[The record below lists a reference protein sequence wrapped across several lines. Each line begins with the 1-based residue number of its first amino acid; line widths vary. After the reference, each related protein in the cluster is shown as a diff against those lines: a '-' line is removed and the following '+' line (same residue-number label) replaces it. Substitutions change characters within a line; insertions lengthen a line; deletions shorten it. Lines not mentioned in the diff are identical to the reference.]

1 MGDVTYFVCESKK
14 QLDMLDRVPIGYA
27 LDNTVIYLLDSDLR
41 PVRNE
46 EIGELFVSGAN
57 LASGYVNGRDPERFV
72 DNPLAVD
79 PMYSKFYRTG
89 DFASVKKGAIYYEG
103 RTDSQIKI
111 RGHRVDLSEVE
122 KNLMSLDYVEK
133 GVVLCYHAGEIDQA
147 LVAFCV
153 VSGDGNFSKYITKTG
168 QQIENELKLKLASYM
183 VPQVIVLDS
192 IPLLVNGKID
202 RQSLLKMYENTNNN
216 EGDTEVDLEID
227 YTGID
232 EKHMEKAKVLF
243 ETVGGAIGRSIR
255 SKISKL
261 ANFYMLGGNSLNSI
275 YTIAELRKKGFTVS
289 ITDFIAAPTLGDVIE
304 KIKAQHEEDV
314 HDDDMM
320 DEAEKTHVH
329 SNLQLVCLPLTM
341 EHKDD
346 AIDIITTSFF
356 EKADLEQYIKDE
368 ILRTDYA
375 DILQDIW
382 EILVEKNLSF
392 IIKDKNGRSVGVALN
407 FDAHDEP
414 AVQVNSKLIVVFEFL
429 EFLEGPIR

>member
-1 MGDVTYFVCESKK
+1 MGDVTYFVCKSKK

-27 LDNTVIYLLDSDLR
+27 LDNTIIYLLDSDMR

-46 EIGELFVSGAN
+46 EIGELYVSGAN
-57 LASGYVNGRDPERFV
+57 LASGYVNGRDPDRFI
-72 DNPLAVD
+72 DNPLAID
-79 PMYSKFYRTG
+79 PMYSKIYRTG
-89 DFASVKKGAIYYEG
+89 DFASLQKGMIFYEG

-122 KNLMSLDYVEK
+122 KNLISLDYVDK

-168 QQIENELKLKLASYM
+168 LQIENELKMKLASYM

-216 EGDTEVDLEID
+216 EDDTEVELEID
-227 YTGID
+227 YTGVD
-232 EKHMEKAKVLF
+232 EKNMEKAKILF
-243 ETVGGAIGRSIR
+243 ETVGNAIGRSIR

-275 YTIAELRKKGFTVS
+275 YTIAELRKKGFNIS
-289 ITDFIAAPTLGDVIE
+289 ITDFISASTLGEIIDH
-304 KIKAQHEEDV
+304 IKSK
-314 HDDDMM
+314 DDD
-320 DEAEKTHVH
+320 DSTTNETHVKCD
-329 SNLQLVCLPLTM
+329 LELTCLPLAS

-346 AIDIITTSFF
+346 AIEIITTSFF
-356 EKADLEQYIKDE
+356 EKADLEQYIKDD

-382 EILVEKNLSF
+382 EVLVEKDLSF
-392 IIKDKNGRSVGVALN
+392 VIKDNHGRSVGVALN

-414 AVQVNSKLIVVFEFL
+414 EVQVNSKLIVVFEFL

>member
-27 LDNTVIYLLDSDLR
+27 LDNTIIYLLDSDMR

-57 LASGYVNGRDPERFV
+57 VASGYVNGRDPDRFV
-72 DNPLAVD
+72 DNPLAID
-79 PMYSKFYRTG
+79 PMYSKIYRTG
-89 DFASVKKGAIYYEG
+89 DFASLQKGAIFYEG

-122 KNLMSLDYVEK
+122 KNLLSLDYVDK

-168 QQIENELKLKLASYM
+168 LQIENELKMKLASYM

-216 EGDTEVDLEID
+216 EDDTEVELEID
-227 YTGID
+227 YTGVD
-232 EKHMEKAKVLF
+232 EKNMEKAKVLF
-243 ETVGGAIGRSIR
+243 ETVGNAIGRSVR

-275 YTIAELRKKGFTVS
+275 YTISELRKKGFNIS
-289 ITDFIAAPTLGDVIE
+289 ITDFIGATTLGEIID
-304 KIKAQHEEDV
+304 KIRTKGENESPVNETQVKCDL
-314 HDDDMM
+314 D
-320 DEAEKTHVH
+320 
-329 SNLQLVCLPLTM
+329 LTCCSLAS

-346 AIDIITTSFF
+346 AIEIITTSFF

-382 EILVEKNLSF
+382 QVLVEKDLSF
-392 IIKDKNGRSVGVALN
+392 VIKDNNGRSVGVALN

-414 AVQVNSKLIVVFEFL
+414 EVQVNSKLIVVFEFL